1 MFIVPASIPTTGG
14 YVPAGAIWFDGVSD
28 YLTWTPSST
37 TNPKKWTTSF
47 WIKWTVDGAAAPI
60 LYTNSYFQV
69 PEIQGNGSINLEMY
83 ESATTKARLV
93 SSGLRRDP
101 TAWFHVVCV
110 QDTDN
115 ATSSDRQK
123 MFINGVR
130 VTAFSTETYSA
141 LGYTPVGGPTCNVG
155 HYIGA
160 RYGSADYGAFY
171 LAEAILLDG
180 TASSDASEFG
190 EFDSNGN
197 WVPIDPSGLTF
208 GTNGFW
214 LDFADSADLGKDVS
228 GNGNDFSP
236 IGGSSATVLDFT
248 EASDTQGSLSTTG
261 RLGGTFTLS
270 SATNVSRIQVAAG
283 RLTGATGN
291 CYCEI
296 YNVTGTVGTDA
307 AGTGTINDD
316 ALGISAAQ
324 DVSTWSVASGH
335 SGYTWTWFNFTQ
347 PLFLPAGDYC
357 FVFNSEATTDLYFF
371 LETRA
376 SQNTNVTSA
385 SAGTWAAGSNVYFMN
400 FVLDGHAAIPSS
412 QVVNDNPADD
422 AANDLG
428 NYVTWNPIDPRYGYS
443 LPSTFANG
451 NLDLSSSGGAR
462 AYSTIEVTEGHF
474 YAEITLGSNSD
485 TIRFG
490 VQTQDGSY
498 LFFQWKPVGSQY
510 YITYE
515 GGLKENVGTSVT
527 TGDVIGCEV
536 DVDGNSVQFTKNG
549 VAWGSAYG
557 LTNAP
562 GPDNRL
568 FFVGQP
574 NSSDFD
580 TDFGQYGFAYTIP
593 TGATPLT
600 TANLPAPTV
609 TDPSAYFSVGTHTG
623 SGSSDSYDSG
633 LDSIGLLIAKRYDG
647 AAGWE
652 WFDAVR
658 GANSLIQSNNS
669 DPAVTKTGF
678 SFSGGTFNF
687 DNTANLGQSSTN
699 HVVYTLKANGA
710 GSSNTDG
717 SITSTVSVADHGGF
731 SIATYTGTGANATVG
746 HGLSAAPSMLINFM
760 LDTGGASHRVWHE
773 GIANTERLLLN
784 TSDAKATEAGA
795 WNSTS
800 PTSTVFSLG
809 TEAGVNF
816 NTATYVTYCFAR
828 TSGLIG
834 IGSYVGNGSADGPY
848 VVVDDGGSGFRPAW
862 LMIKRID
869 SPNGWQILDA
879 AREPYNGLDLGL
891 YANSSAAEASSS
903 NSLDYTSNG
912 FKITGAGG
920 AINASGGT
928 YIYLAF
934 AEYPFGGEGVAQ
946 AKAR

>member
-47 WIKWTVDGAAAPI
+47 WIKWTVDGAATPI
-60 LYTNSYFQV
+60 FYTDSYFQV
-69 PEIQGNGSINLEMY
+69 PEIQSNGSINLEMY

-357 FVFNSEATTDLYFF
+357 FVFNSEATTDLYFY

-658 GANSLIQSNNS
+658 GANSLIQSNNT
-669 DPAVTKTGF
+669 DAAVTKTGF

-687 DNTANLGQSSTN
+687 DNTANLGQSGTN

-731 SIATYTGTGANATVG
+731 SIVKYTGAGSAGTVG
-746 HGLSAAPSMLINFM
+746 HGMSRTPEMIINKPLASSTDNNWATWHKDLTSAAYAVYLN
-760 LDTGGASHRVWHE
+760 LT
-773 GIANTERLLLN
+773 NTETN
-784 TSDAKATEAGA
+784 YPTFM
-795 WNSTS
+795 NSTA
-800 PTSTVFSLG
+800 PTSSVFSIG
-809 TEAGVNF
+809 TDRDSAVDYIN
-816 NTATYVTYCFAR
+816 YCFSR
-828 TSGLIG
+828 TPGLIG
-834 IGSYVGNGSADGPY
+834 IGSYTDNGSTDGPY
-848 VVVDDGGSGFRPAW
+848 VVVDDGASGFRPKW
-862 LMIKRID
+862 LMVKRTD
-869 SPNGWQILDA
+869 GAYDWQIVDA
-879 AREPYNGLDLGL
+879 IRDTYNPVNKNLSANLSVAEGSGLNVDFT
-891 YANSSAAEASSS
+891 ANGCKWRVAS
-903 NSLDYTSNG
+903 NSV
-912 FKITGAGG
+912 
-920 AINASGGT
+920 NASGGT